1 MMRSLLSVALLT
13 LALLWPTV
21 PAQGQQSPKFGV
33 GFQMM
38 GTTVDDNIGPG
49 FRFRSSIPIT
59 QDVSFGIGAGF
70 TGYIFAGRDDAAYAL
85 DPQASLVVTLPGSG
99 PQRFYVLGGA
109 GAYVPFGNLDEDVSG
124 GPTLH
129 LGIGKVWLLNESS
142 FFLEL
147 DPAVYVG
154 RKTSEVII
162 PLRVGI
168 IF

>member
-1 MMRSLLSVALLT
+1 MMRPLFLAVLLT
-13 LALLWPTV
+13 LVLLC
-21 PAQGQQSPKFGV
+21 PAPPAEAQQTPKFGV

-59 QDVSFGIGAGF
+59 QDVSFGIGAGI
-70 TGYIFAGRDDAAYAL
+70 TGYIFEGRDDAAYAL
-85 DPQASLVVTLPGSG
+85 DPQGSLVVTLPGAG
-99 PQRFYVLGGA
+99 NQRLYVLGGA
-109 GAYVPFGNLDEDVSG
+109 GAYVPFGNLAENVNG

-129 LGIGKVWLLNESS
+129 LGIGKVWLLSESS

-154 RKTSEVII
+154 KTTSEVII
-162 PLRVGI
+162 PLRAGI